1 MQRAN
6 LEIIVDMDVLM
17 GRKGERPPM
26 LRHKSYDRTVTRAA
40 KTCRQ
45 R

>member
-1 MQRAN
+1 
-6 LEIIVDMDVLM
+6 MDVLM

-40 KTCRQ
+40 CARVRIRKLVASDESLE
-45 R
+45 